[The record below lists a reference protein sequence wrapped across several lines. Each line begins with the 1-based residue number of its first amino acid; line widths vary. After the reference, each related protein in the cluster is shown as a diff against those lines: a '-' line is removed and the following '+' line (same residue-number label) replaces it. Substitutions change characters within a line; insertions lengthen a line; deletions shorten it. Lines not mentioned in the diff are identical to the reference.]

1 VVTGR
6 IPVTASLP
14 SHVLG
19 RTSYLVTKGSYDDCI
34 VLAVF
39 ADPDDAQKFADDW
52 NLRHLHTIRFNGDE
66 AVAGEEVPFYPAGQ
80 WRPAGPVIDGS
91 TTSYSPALY
100 TASPGEHA

>member
-1 VVTGR
+1 
-6 IPVTASLP
+6 VTAALP

-19 RTSYLVTKGSYDDCI
+19 HTSYLVTRGSYDGYT
-34 VLAVF
+34 VLGVF
-39 ADPDDAQKFADDW
+39 GDQGDAQKFADAW
-52 NLRHLHTIRFNGDE
+52 NLAHLHDIRCTGDE

-100 TASPGEHA
+100 TASPGEHL